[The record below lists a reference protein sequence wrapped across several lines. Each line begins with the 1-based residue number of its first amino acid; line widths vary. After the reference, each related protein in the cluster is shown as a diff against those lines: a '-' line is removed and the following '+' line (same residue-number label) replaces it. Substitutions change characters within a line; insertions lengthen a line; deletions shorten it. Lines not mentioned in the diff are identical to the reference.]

1 MIASCFHHL
10 KKSLPFLLTSV
21 ALVYFWEVEAGAQ
34 GCSMCKTAAEA
45 QPEPATT
52 ALSRAILFLLAPPV
66 AIMGTIL
73 VYTFRRGSSDQD
85 Q

>member
-1 MIASCFHHL
+1 MTRGDYRL
-10 KKSLPFLLTSV
+10 LRNGLLFLLTTL
-21 ALVYFWEVEAGAQ
+21 ALAFVLPGEVTAQ
-34 GCSMCKTAAEA
+34 GCAMCKTAAEA
-45 QPEPATT
+45 QSEQGSR
-52 ALSRAILFLLAPPV
+52 ALGYAILFLLAPPV